1 MVTYPFLTPE
11 KVTYCTQRDLAAY
24 PASIS
29 QPHTMSFQSIP
40 PHNGRLSSHE
50 IKLASKGEMSI
61 QLKDSIYNFSES
73 TNVIYPTD
81 GSSQYCQEKTPSKE
95 TFDTQINQ
103 NIFPVPKQDDGQP
116 NMEEGISSKDKQLT
130 ATLKWLSENYEL
142 AEGVCLPRCVLYLHY
157 LDFCKKQDFK
167 PAGAATFG
175 KLIRQKFKSITT
187 RRLGTRGQSKY
198 HYYGIGI
205 LESSVYYQSVYTGKG
220 LTRFSS
226 IKIKTENSNRKY
238 SLSSKTGTLLPE
250 FPNAHKFKLPSSDIT
265 EKMNTLLIMYRTH
278 SQRILD
284 SVITA
289 NFEEIQNLLVHFW
302 QGFPEH
308 LQSLLSYP
316 VTCHVIAICD
326 SILYSVLID
335 VLIPNTIQDMP
346 ENLLID
352 LRAFLKSL
360 RHWLQNSF
368 HIDTP
373 EDIKQTKYQIL
384 QQFLRSMARQ
394 LAFIKMAQICR
405 CQLSNIE
412 LTYKAL
418 CDLDQIDFDQICIL
432 SNFTVQDTSVV
443 NNQLACRMFEE
454 LKSILQKQSQI
465 ESYTDWIDSLIDKC
479 VLKGSE
485 QNALEMFQQRAS
497 NFLLQWTLFGS
508 LLMKELTLNNCQTF
522 AFLHLLK
529 LTLDEYVLLVI
540 ETQTDKHAD
549 NLLHKNLQKF
559 MNNADEI
566 QMQASVRPQRHNYQ
580 ETVKSKKSVN
590 EDRQSPDKTTEKHCE
605 NFERQLFTSELTNG
619 NTLKPTKVNKEI
631 THKDKTSTSPSNLKC
646 TSLNSSSLPSI
657 EHFQSSDHNPYI
669 HALTYTDFINHA
681 PHGSFQSLHD
691 LSTPQTF
698 HTRTLNSVVNTS
710 SQASYWVGSSIN
722 HSDLGDPYSL
732 SYGNYPYSYNTLI
745 RETMYQDSFGRA
757 NNTQDCSMLD
767 NFSRTN
773 YLLENLTRPTLCLD
787 TTRPTVYYKGQTEN
801 KQVKSFV
808 PMEAHNNRQMDVTG
822 SQYLQ
827 SESFYY
833 QGDVEAPLPHLS
845 KSYLQANVR
854 R

>member
-1 MVTYPFLTPE
+1 
-11 KVTYCTQRDLAAY
+11 
-24 PASIS
+24 
-29 QPHTMSFQSIP
+29 
-40 PHNGRLSSHE
+40 
-50 IKLASKGEMSI
+50 
-61 QLKDSIYNFSES
+61 
-73 TNVIYPTD
+73 
-81 GSSQYCQEKTPSKE
+81 
-95 TFDTQINQ
+95 
-103 NIFPVPKQDDGQP
+103 PKQDDGQH
-116 NMEEGISSKDKQLT
+116 NIEEGISSKDKQLT

-142 AEGVCLPRCVLYLHY
+142 AEGVCLPRCVLYIHY

-175 KLIRQKFKSITT
+175 KLIRQKFKSITN

-335 VLIPNTIQDMP
+335 VLIPNTIQDIP

-352 LRAFLKSL
+352 LRAFLKCL

-394 LAFIKMAQICR
+394 LAFIKMAQ
-405 CQLSNIE
+405 
-412 LTYKAL
+412 A
-418 CDLDQIDFDQICIL
+418 
-432 SNFTVQDTSVV
+432 NFTVQDTSVV
-443 NNQLACRMFEE
+443 NYQLACRMFEE
-454 LKSILQKQSQI
+454 LKSLLQKQSQI

-485 QNALEMFQQRAS
+485 QNALEIFQQRAS

-508 LLMKELTLNNCQTF
+508 LLMKELTLNNCETF

-529 LTLDEYVLLVI
+529 LTFDEYVLLVI

-590 EDRQSPDKTTEKHCE
+590 EDRQSPDKTSEKRE

-619 NTLKPTKVNKEI
+619 STLKPTKVNKEI
-631 THKDKTSTSPSNLKC
+631 THKDKTSTSPSNSKC
-646 TSLNSSSLPSI
+646 SSLNSSSLPSI
-657 EHFQSSDHNPYI
+657 EHFQSSDYNPYI

-681 PHGSFQSLHD
+681 PHGSFQSLHH

-698 HTRTLNSVVNTS
+698 PTRTLNSVVNTS
-710 SQASYWVGSSIN
+710 SQASYWVGPSIN
-722 HSDLGDPYSL
+722 HSDLGDPCSL
-732 SYGNYPYSYNTLI
+732 SYGHYPYSYNTLI
-745 RETMYQDSFGRA
+745 RETMYQDGFGRA

-787 TTRPTVYYKGQTEN
+787 TARPTVYYKGQTEN
-801 KQVKSFV
+801 RQVKPCV
-808 PMEAHNNRQMDVTG
+808 PMEAHNNRLMDVTG

-827 SESFYY
+827 PESFYY

-845 KSYLQANVR
+845 KSYIQGNVR